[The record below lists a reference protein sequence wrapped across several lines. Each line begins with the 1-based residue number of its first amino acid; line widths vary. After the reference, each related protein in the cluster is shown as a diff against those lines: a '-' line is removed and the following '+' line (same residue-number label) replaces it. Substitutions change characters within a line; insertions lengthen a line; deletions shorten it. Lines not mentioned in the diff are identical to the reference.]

1 MKYEPYDSKK
11 LPRYEG
17 LRSFMRLPVVEEM
30 PEGLDFAVVGV
41 PLDGAST
48 FESGQRMGP
57 FAIRS
62 ASVNCRGYHPELDV
76 ELFSYLQGADFGD
89 VPMLPGYIEECYA
102 NTEAKL
108 DQVYRAGA
116 VPFCLGGDHAVTL
129 PLLRSAAKQ
138 HGPLALV
145 HFDAHYDNNDQYFGK
160 PYNHAT
166 WVYHAVKE
174 GLIDPAA
181 SIQAGMRG
189 PCFITDRAQ
198 SQRLG
203 IETITMAEMRRMGE
217 EEVARR
223 IRERVGER
231 KVFCSF
237 DIDFA
242 DPSCAPGTGT
252 IEPGG
257 YCSHEIF
264 RLIRCMKE
272 MDLVG
277 MDLVEVLPASDCSGI
292 TANLAA
298 YILYD
303 FLAMMAWRKKQ
314 RGLSGKEPCNT

>member
-30 PEGLDFAVVGV
+30 PQGMDFAVVGV

-57 FAIRS
+57 VAIRS
-62 ASVNCRGYHPELDV
+62 ASVNCRGYHPEFGVD
-76 ELFSYLQGADFGD
+76 LFPGLQGVDFGD
-89 VPMLPGYIEECYA
+89 APMLPGYIEECYA
-102 NTEAKL
+102 NTEAKV
-108 DQVYRAGA
+108 DEVYAAGA

-129 PLLRSAAKQ
+129 PLLRAAAKK
-138 HGPLALV
+138 HGKVALV
-145 HFDAHYDNNDQYFGK
+145 HFDAHYDNNSQYFGK
-160 PYNHAT
+160 KYNHAT
-166 WVYHAVKE
+166 WVYHGVKE
-174 GLIDPAA
+174 GLIDPDHA
-181 SIQAGMRG
+181 IQVGMRG
-189 PCFITDRAQ
+189 PCFVTDRQQ
-198 SQRLG
+198 SRELG
-203 IETITMAEMRRMGE
+203 IETITAEEMRDLGL

-223 IRERVGER
+223 IRQRVGGC

-237 DIDFA
+237 DIDFV
-242 DPSCAPGTGT
+242 DPASAPGTGT

-257 YCSHEIF
+257 FNSAETL

-272 MDLVG
+272 MNLIG
-277 MDLVEVLPASDCSGI
+277 MDLVEVLPAMDPSHI

-303 FLAMMAWRKKQ
+303 FLGMMAWRKQ
-314 RGLSGKEPCNT
+314 NGR